1 MAVTGRMLIRWRRKT
16 RAWSRSAFD
25 WQGPCACDDLCQ
37 LSAAV
42 LLKQSGI
49 LLSEA
54 HWTSCVSS
62 FSLFP
67 HHHPHPP
74 TSLYMLVR
82 WCFILFLSSSA
93 FFPSVCQDPWL
104 TGSSDF
110 LTLPLSVI
118 INALAPLVACV
129 ILDIRAALWRVDG
142 WGGGVCS
149 RKEWREERM
158 DDRWIRKGWMRTS
171 CCNLFAFSAAIG
183 AQFPLFPLPASLRLA
198 SRSLSVRAISLIL
211 TCVSLTFFL
220 WHHTSQYSIAQYAW
234 ERDVPWFLH
243 IYTHDTPLGRRR
255 AKSGVHITTR
265 LLVQWE
271 QSWSKTVKTLQIVPP
286 LLISKRY
293 HPHVSW
299 MHCFTRICCA
309 HARLIV
315 HDC

>member
-16 RAWSRSAFD
+16 RAWSCSAFD

-82 WCFILFLSSSA
+82 WCFILFFLLLP
-93 FFPSVCQDPWL
+93 FF
-104 TGSSDF
+104 
-110 LTLPLSVI
+110 LPFARISGWQGRQIFSLYLSVI
-118 INALAPLVACV
+118 INALVACV
-129 ILDIRAALWRVDG
+129 ILDIRAALWRVG
-142 WGGGVCS
+142 VGVGGCS

-171 CCNLFAFSAAIG
+171 CCNLFSFSAAIG
-183 AQFPLFPLPASLRLA
+183 AQFPLFFSFPYPRLSGSPLALRQ
-198 SRSLSVRAISLIL
+198 SGQSV
-211 TCVSLTFFL
+211 
-220 WHHTSQYSIAQYAW
+220 
-234 ERDVPWFLH
+234 
-243 IYTHDTPLGRRR
+243 
-255 AKSGVHITTR
+255 
-265 LLVQWE
+265 
-271 QSWSKTVKTLQIVPP
+271 
-286 LLISKRY
+286 
-293 HPHVSW
+293 
-299 MHCFTRICCA
+299 
-309 HARLIV
+309 
-315 HDC
+315 

>member
-1 MAVTGRMLIRWRRKT
+1 MAVTGRMLIRWRQKT

-82 WCFILFLSSSA
+82 WCFILLIP
-93 FFPSVCQDPWL
+93 FFFCLFSFRLQDPWL

-142 WGGGVCS
+142 WGGGAAG
-149 RKEWREERM
+149 RNEGRR
-158 DDRWIRKGWMRTS
+158 GWM
-171 CCNLFAFSAAIG
+171 IG
-183 AQFPLFPLPASLRLA
+183 GLERDEWGHPA
-198 SRSLSVRAISLIL
+198 VISLL
-211 TCVSLTFFL
+211 FL
-220 WHHTSQYSIAQYAW
+220 
-234 ERDVPWFLH
+234 
-243 IYTHDTPLGRRR
+243 
-255 AKSGVHITTR
+255 
-265 LLVQWE
+265 
-271 QSWSKTVKTLQIVPP
+271 P
-286 LLISKRY
+286 LLEPSFLFFFSPY
-293 HPHVSW
+293 P
-299 MHCFTRICCA
+299 
-309 HARLIV
+309 RLSGSPLALCQSGQSV
-315 HDC
+315 